1 MPPGIS
7 VPGLP
12 MPLAISCCQVSAAQ
26 AEEPKARLRTASVV
40 QILTVLS
47 SCRPTFPV
55 LLSTPTDDRLPV
67 SECSL
72 AFLRFSQDPLI
83 GNVRL
88 TSKLNMLAGDPHLI
102 ATRLLRWSTKAQFVF
117 IDLPRS
123 RAGPAHRKDIQAT
136 AASED
141 VGPMDL
147 VGQLHSCKPRGNL
160 PSSQSPIR
168 MWPGKA
174 DCRDSNGEQ

>member
-12 MPLAISCCQVSAAQ
+12 RPLAISCCQVSAAQ

-40 QILTVLS
+40 QILMLLS

-55 LLSTPTDDRLPV
+55 LLSTAYRTPPAV

-72 AFLRFSQDPLI
+72 AFLRFLQDPFI
-83 GNVRL
+83 GKVRL
-88 TSKLNMLAGDPHLI
+88 TSKLNVLAGDPHLI
-102 ATRLLRWSTKAQFVF
+102 AVRLIRWSIKAQFVS

-123 RAGPAHRKDIQAT
+123 RARLAHGEGVQAAT
-136 AASED
+136 LVED
-141 VGPMDL
+141 VGPMNL
-147 VGQLHSCKPRGNL
+147 IGQLHSCEAGSNL
-160 PSSQSPIR
+160 PALELPERIGSSVIS
-168 MWPGKA
+168 
-174 DCRDSNGEQ
+174 SNSA

>member
-12 MPLAISCCQVSAAQ
+12 RPLAISCCQVSAAH

-40 QILTVLS
+40 QILMLLS

-55 LLSTPTDDRLPV
+55 LLSTPTEYRLPV

-72 AFLRFSQDPLI
+72 AFLRFLQDPFI

-88 TSKLNMLAGDPHLI
+88 TSKLNVLAGDPHLI
-102 ATRLLRWSTKAQFVF
+102 AARLIRWSIKAQFVF

-136 AASED
+136 ASIED
-141 VGPMDL
+141 IGPMDL
-147 VGQLHSCKPRGNL
+147 VGQLHSCEAGGNL
-160 PSSQSPIR
+160 LALELPERIGGGISSNS
-168 MWPGKA
+168 A
-174 DCRDSNGEQ
+174 